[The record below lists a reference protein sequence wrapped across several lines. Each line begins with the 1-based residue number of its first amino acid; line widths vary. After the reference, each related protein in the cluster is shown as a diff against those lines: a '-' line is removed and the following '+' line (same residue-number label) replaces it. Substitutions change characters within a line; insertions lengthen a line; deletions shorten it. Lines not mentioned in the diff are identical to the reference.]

1 MPYRWVN
8 GPFVGASDTV
18 QRAFGSDVVLSSEP
32 LNKLA
37 EKKSH
42 YIQQSGTAVHYQPV
56 HSRRISH
63 YSTPQ
68 PVNTPA
74 YTPPLGSRVRTTE
87 PATHWLQQAE
97 LLYAVR
103 CG

>member
-37 EKKSH
+37 EKKIPL
-42 YIQQSGTAVHYQPV
+42 YPAIGNSGALSARTFAPNF
-56 HSRRISH
+56 
-63 YSTPQ
+63 PLF
-68 PVNTPA
+68 
-74 YTPPLGSRVRTTE
+74 YTSAR
-87 PATHWLQQAE
+87 
-97 LLYAVR
+97 
-103 CG
+103 